1 MAMARKQGK
10 PTDYM
15 FMDEPEKEPTILDS
29 PFNGQ
34 MAWMDMSM
42 MEMQTF
48 HLDKIECFCQ

>member
-1 MAMARKQGK
+1 MAKARKQGK

-34 MAWMDMSM
+34 MAW
-42 MEMQTF
+42 
-48 HLDKIECFCQ
+48 LWIC